1 MTSTR
6 FLKLFRNFSVAAA
19 IIMIWRGIWYVLDI
33 VDVWFFGGSHV
44 WTAIAGVIIGIVILY
59 IPDHNLDELGK
70 L

>member
-1 MTSTR
+1 MTPAR

-19 IIMIWRGIWYVLDI
+19 IIMIWRGIWYVLD
-33 VDVWFFGGSHV
+33 VADVWFFGGSHF
-44 WTAIAGVIIGIVILY
+44 WTAIAGIIIGIIILY